1 MRQRK
6 EGGWRTHLCSDQLAL
21 GCELARIATLRG
33 HAGASEQS
41 VFAALQ
47 HLQRAVR
54 LHTRHTIR
62 LGGRRVT
69 KRSKTQQYTDLFD
82 LNVLASSSKSE
93 SKM

>member
-1 MRQRK
+1 VRQRK

-54 LHTRHTIR
+54 LHTRHR
-62 LGGRRVT
+62 HVT
-69 KRSKTQQYTDLFD
+69 RRSKTQQYTDLFD
-82 LNVLASSSKSE
+82 LNVLASSGKSE